1 MADRTPGRSADGRE
15 LAAARP
21 DEPGRREEMS
31 VRPGE
36 VGRGAGD
43 EVRPGASVGG
53 QRAEA
58 RSHASGRPETAAD
71 ARSGLD
77 EGREETSVRPGEV
90 GRGAGDEVRP
100 GASVGGERAEARS
113 HGSGGP
119 KTAADARSGLD
130 GRRERAAEARS
141 GLGDRREGAADVR
154 SGAGVRPEAVE
165 GRSARGEERR
175 AAKAWPGEGRLLPP
189 ESCDKYGL
197 RLQHA
202 VGEFVDSPREAVEE
216 ADRVVE
222 EVAAEL
228 ADALVSRRRTLKA
241 SWQDTGDGTHATP
254 DTEQLRLALRDYRAT
269 AERLLGI

>member
-15 LAAARP
+15 PAAARP
-21 DEPGRREEMS
+21 DEPGRREETS

-43 EVRPGASVGG
+43 EVRPGEGVGG
-53 QRAEA
+53 ERAEA
-58 RSHASGRPETAAD
+58 RSVASGRPEGASD
-71 ARSGLD
+71 VRSGLG

-100 GASVGGERAEARS
+100 GEGVGGERAEARS
-113 HGSGGP
+113 DASGRP
-119 KTAADARSGLD
+119 ETDADARSGLG
-130 GRRERAAEARS
+130 GRRERAAEVPP

-165 GRSARGEERR
+165 GRSARREERR

>member
-15 LAAARP
+15 PAAAQP
-21 DEPGRREEMS
+21 DEPGRREESS

-36 VGRGAGD
+36 VGRGARD
-43 EVRPGASVGG
+43 ELRPGESVGG
-53 QRAEA
+53 ERAGA
-58 RSHASGRPETAAD
+58 RSAASGRREGAAD
-71 ARSGLD
+71 VRSGLG
-77 EGREETSVRPGEV
+77 EGREESSVRPGEV
-90 GRGAGDEVRP
+90 GRGARDELRP
-100 GASVGGERAEARS
+100 GESVGGERAGARS
-113 HGSGGP
+113 AASGRQEG
-119 KTAADARSGLD
+119 AADARSGSG
-130 GRRERAAEARS
+130 GRRERAAEVRS
-141 GLGDRREGAADVR
+141 GPGDRREGAADGP
-154 SGAGVRPEAVE
+154 SGAGDRPEAVE
-165 GRSARGEERR
+165 GRSARRDERR

-189 ESCDKYGL
+189 EDCDKYGL

-202 VGEFVDSPREAVEE
+202 VGGFVDSPRDAVEE

-228 ADALVSRRRTLKA
+228 ADALASRRRTLKA